1 MLSFTSNKRFFNE
14 NPPADSQEMS
24 TTNDSTII
32 FAAFGASLLQRSKQK
47 LCLIREPG

>member
-1 MLSFTSNKRFFNE
+1 MLSFTSNNRYFNE
-14 NPPADSQEMS
+14 NPQGGSQEIGS
-24 TTNDSTII
+24 TNDSTII